1 MADGFD
7 LHLDDERAAK
17 LKALAD
23 RLNMSPEDYAGLL
36 IDRDLAN
43 SNSGWVDPDPA
54 IDEAIADEVER
65 TGEAISWPAFQV
77 RLRTFG
83 GREGRSIPSPSLLG
97 QARTPNA

>member
-7 LHLDDERAAK
+7 LLDDERAAK

-23 RLNMSPEDYAGLL
+23 RLDMSLEDYARLL

-43 SNSGWVDPDPA
+43 SSAGWVDPDPA
-54 IDEAIADEVER
+54 IDEAIADEARR
-65 TGEAISWPAFQV
+65 TGDAISWPEFRA

-83 GREGRSIPSPSLLG
+83 GREE
-97 QARTPNA
+97 